1 MERHDQTDAT
11 ISPIQVFDQS
21 TSHYETV
28 DIRFWAVWRVL
39 EFIALG
45 VLGGSLLGVLSII
58 SVTLP
63 PNWSVFTVGI
73 TSLTLMSII
82 SFVYCVGIVII
93 VYSYFFRQKREEQNK
108 EQFWVLMLLL
118 ISWIQPYLNPISLGI
133 RWSEI
138 FPIKANESETQGIL
152 AYSISQARISG
163 FCSSRF

>member
-11 ISPIQVFDQS
+11 ISSPMQVFDQS

-63 PNWSVFTVGI
+63 PSWSVFTVGL

-82 SFVYCVGIVII
+82 SFVYCLGIVII
-93 VYSYFFRQKREEQNK
+93 VYSYFFRQKREEQK
-108 EQFWVLMLLL
+108 
-118 ISWIQPYLNPISLGI
+118 PDI
-133 RWSEI
+133 R
-138 FPIKANESETQGIL
+138 A
-152 AYSISQARISG
+152 
-163 FCSSRF
+163 